1 MSSVLRTA
9 TRLARPSVF
18 GARAFHSPFV
28 VLADK
33 APAAR
38 SVAAS
43 ASDYELE
50 YASRTVYVVSEPEM
64 PPNGRATSV
73 PMGAYH
79 VSTPYSKDSPATN
92 KVCLA
97 AQSYLTVLLT
107 RLLVQA

>member
-9 TRLARPSVF
+9 TRVARPATF

-50 YASRTVYVVSEPEM
+50 YASRTVYVVSEPEL
-64 PPNGRATSV
+64 PATARATSV

-79 VSTPYSKDSPATN
+79 VSTPYSKETPATN
-92 KVCLA
+92 KA
-97 AQSYLTVLLT
+97 
-107 RLLVQA
+107 